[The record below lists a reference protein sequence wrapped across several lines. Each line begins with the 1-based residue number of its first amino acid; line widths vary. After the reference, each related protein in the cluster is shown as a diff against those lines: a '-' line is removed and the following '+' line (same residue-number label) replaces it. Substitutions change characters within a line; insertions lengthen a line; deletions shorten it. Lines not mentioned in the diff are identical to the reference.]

1 MTCHNC
7 HGCCDHGTSEALRR
21 AEDRNSGLNSQVS
34 SLQGQLSSKSTE
46 VAEKN
51 TQIAIVNNELTTTKA
66 QLTETK
72 GELTVSRGKVEELT
86 GLFTNLQIESNNKD
100 KDLEIK
106 SKDIRGLKLELSES
120 QEKIF
125 DYELREQEKE
135 LDELIQH
142 LGVGRQRPRELRR
155 AYQQLFRAR
164 ENYNRDNIEQAENQ
178 IEDIKDVLIEGGIDV
193 DDFQKLCRKCE
204 KFVKLK
210 IERSKVQ
217 EQQYEA
223 RQEVPPRNN

>member
-1 MTCHNC
+1 MSCHNC
-7 HGCCDHGTSEALRR
+7 HGCCDHGTSEALRD
-21 AEDRNSGLNSQVS
+21 ANQRNNNLNSQVS
-34 SLQGQLSSKSTE
+34 SLQGQLSGKTTE
-46 VAEKN
+46 VAEKDK
-51 TQIAIVNNELTTTKA
+51 QIAIINKDLANTQT

-72 GELTVSRGKVEELT
+72 GELVVSRGKVEELT

-106 SKDIRGLKLELSES
+106 SKDIKDLKLELSES

-164 ENYNRDNIEQAENQ
+164 ENYNRDNIEQAENK
-178 IEDIKDVLIEGGIDV
+178 IEDIKDELIEGGIDI

-210 IERSKVQ
+210 IERSRVQ

>member
-21 AEDRNSGLNSQVS
+21 AEDRNSNLVSQNS
-34 SLQGQLSSKSTE
+34 SLQSQLSSKSTE
-46 VAEKN
+46 VAEKDK
-51 TQIAIVNNELTTTKA
+51 QIAIVNNELTTTKTH
-66 QLTETK
+66 LTETK
-72 GELTVSRGKVEELT
+72 GELVVARGQVKELSDM
-86 GLFTNLQIESNNKD
+86 FNNLKIESNNKD

-106 SKDIRGLKLELSES
+106 SKDIKGLKLELSET

-142 LGVGRQRPRELRR
+142 LGVGRQKPRELRR
-155 AYQQLFRAR
+155 AYQQLFKAR
-164 ENYNRDNIEQAENQ
+164 ENYNRDNIEQAENK
-178 IEDIKDVLIEGGIDV
+178 IEDIKDDLIEGGIEI